1 MADKLCDFLNKL
13 KIDKKFN
20 SFDEAAIKQGVV
32 LKILS
37 FLDWDPFDMDEIQ
50 PEYEANGGRVDF
62 SLRHENAHKVF
73 ILVKKEV
80 KDFKKY
86 QEQLSGFAVKD
97 DVKMTVLTDGM
108 TWWFSLPLFNG
119 SIEETRFQTLA
130 LNDQQADDV
139 TNIFYDFLSKK
150 NITSG
155 KAVKNA
161 EDLVNNRI
169 RTMLIIDTLPKAWNK
184 IMSEPETWLYDVL
197 AEKTKEICGHKPDT
211 ETIEKYI
218 ALEMDEGPD
227 LSNILKPKKPSPPIT
242 PTTTPEKKKKAAPGE
257 DYAGKNIASFS
268 FKGTKHDVKSW
279 KEMLLKVCEIISTKH
294 KDDFETVL
302 TLSSRNREYFST
314 NPYALLTSEKIS
326 GTDLFVDV
334 NLSEIGVVAL
344 SHKIIKLFGY
354 EEEDLS
360 IDVG

>member
-1 MADKLCDFLNKL
+1 MADKLLDFIK
-13 KIDKKFN
+13 KVKTDKKFN

-50 PEYEANGGRVDF
+50 PEHEVNGGKIDF
-62 SLRHENAHKVF
+62 SLRHKNAHQVF
-73 ILVKKEV
+73 ILVKKDV
-80 KDFKKY
+80 KDFKRS
-86 QEQLSGFAVKD
+86 QEQLSDFAVKD
-97 DVKMTVLTDGM
+97 GVKMTVLTDGF
-108 TWWFSLPLFNG
+108 TWWFSLPLFQG

-139 TNIFYDFLSKK
+139 TNLFNDYLSKK

-155 KAVKNA
+155 KALENA
-161 EDLVNNRI
+161 ENIVNHKI
-169 RTMLIIDTLPKAWNK
+169 KTMLIIDTLPKAWNI
-184 IMSEPETWLYDVL
+184 IMSEPEAWLYDVL
-197 AEKTKEICGHKPDT
+197 AEKTKELCGHKPDI

-218 ALEMDEGPD
+218 ALEMGEKPD

-242 PTTTPEKKKKAAPGE
+242 PITPSENKKKAAPGE

-268 FKGTKHDVKSW
+268 FKGTKYDVKSW
-279 KEMLLKVCEIISTKH
+279 KEMLLKVCKIIAAKH